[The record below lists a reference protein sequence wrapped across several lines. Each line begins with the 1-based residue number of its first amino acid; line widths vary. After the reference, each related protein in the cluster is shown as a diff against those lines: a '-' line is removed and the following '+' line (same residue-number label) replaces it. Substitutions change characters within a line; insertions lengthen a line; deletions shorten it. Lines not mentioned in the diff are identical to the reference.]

1 MIRLDPAPEA
11 RWRRPGLR
19 ALLPRLARH
28 TLASAVLLALASVAT
43 PPMLRAQ
50 TVPKFEI
57 LDSPIQLDGLARPR
71 VYLGGVGRHAAFFG
85 EETGSFEAWSWP
97 VKLFHDFRLTFKIP
111 DYTEPIPG
119 ASVARRVIVRP
130 ELMTVIY
137 SHATFTVQQ
146 HFLVP
151 LHEPGMI
158 VLLDVSAVNALEI
171 VASFRADLDLMWP
184 AGIGGQ
190 YAYYDAGNRRFI
202 LSESRREYNAYVGSP
217 FATEGSTHPA
227 HATPDA
233 PSVFRI
239 AADTTATRT
248 QFIPIVIA
256 GGIMPRDSVTAL
268 YARLLERTE
277 DLYAERVEH
286 ARVIREE
293 LASIRTPDPQLDLA
307 LEWAKVN
314 LDEALAC
321 NPDLGCGLVAGY
333 GPSGRGRRPGFGWF
347 FGGDASINILGILPY
362 GGFELART
370 GLDFQRRYRREDGKM
385 PHEVTQSALRTRED
399 WFTQFP
405 YTYYHADTTPYWVV
419 ALYQYWLQTADTAFV
434 RESWDAVVDAYRWGL
449 ANDSDG
455 DLIVD
460 NTAAGLGAVEVG
472 ELGAGLHQ
480 DIYLAAIWVESLQ
493 ATAELAAALDET
505 ELAEEAGRNFERAQ
519 RNLELEYYIEG
530 EHLYAFGVLEGGK
543 TNPAITV
550 WPAIALSFDLLDQE
564 RAGKNLDAL
573 ASHRLA
579 SDWGTFM
586 LARDHPLYDP
596 LHYNMGAVW
605 PFVTGFASWA
615 LYNYGRPHAG
625 FAALWANAQSTFF
638 DALGR
643 NPELMSGAYHRTL
656 DTSVPH
662 QFFATSMIPTPLF
675 RGLLGLSAN
684 APKDSL
690 EFALNLPAD
699 WDSLSVFN
707 YPVGAGHLKIYVK
720 RGLDT
725 LNVQQDRPDV
735 RATLTARFHGR
746 GGDPLQVRFVP
757 ALPPGSEILEAKV
770 NSEPAVYER
779 IMDSGGVRPAVAL
792 TLDRYAKVSIRYRP
806 GVDIVPLRPDPQEGA
821 EASAFHIL
829 SYPHDEA
836 TGEGILRLEGWG
848 GQTYDL
854 EFLSPRGV
862 PDINGQSGASYMV
875 FIPDVSHPGPA
886 LREIAPGRYLF
897 RVSFRNHPPGYV
909 EREIRFKRR

>member
-1 MIRLDPAPEA
+1 MVKLTQ
-11 RWRRPGLR
+11 R
-19 ALLPRLARH
+19 ALGA
-28 TLASAVLLALASVAT
+28 AGLALLCGPVSAH
-43 PPMLRAQ
+43 AQ
-50 TVPKFEI
+50 SIPKFEI
-57 LDSPIQLDGLARPR
+57 RTSPIQLDGPARPG
-71 VYLGGVGRHAAFFG
+71 VYLGGAGRRAAFFG
-85 EETGSFEAWSWP
+85 QETGGFEAWAWP
-97 VKLFHDFRLTFKIP
+97 VKLFHDLQLAFKIP
-111 DYTEPIPG
+111 DYTDPIPG

-130 ELMTVIY
+130 ELMTVVY
-137 SHATFTVQQ
+137 SHATFIVQQ

-151 LHEPGMI
+151 LHEPGLI
-158 VLLDVSAVNALEI
+158 VLLDVSTVKPLEI
-171 VASFRADLDLMWP
+171 VASFNADLDLMWP

-190 YAYYDAGNRRFI
+190 YAYYDASNRRFI

-239 AADTTATRT
+239 AVDTTALRT

-286 ARVIREE
+286 ARAIREE
-293 LASIRTPDPQLDLA
+293 LAGIRTPDPQLDLA

-370 GLDFQRRYRREDGKM
+370 GLDFQRRYRRADGKM

-399 WFTQFP
+399 WFTRFP

-419 ALYQYWLQTADTAFV
+419 ALWQYWLQTADTAFV
-434 RESWDAVVDAYRWGL
+434 RESWDAVADAYRWGL

-480 DIYLAAIWVESLQ
+480 DIYLAAIWVESLR
-493 ATAELAAALDET
+493 ATARLAAAMGDD
-505 ELAEEAGRNFERAQ
+505 ELAEEAARNFERA
-519 RNLELEYYIEG
+519 RSNLEHEYYIDEEG
-530 EHLYAFGVLEGGK
+530 LYAFGVLEGGR
-543 TNPAITV
+543 TNPAVTV
-550 WPAIALSFDLLDQE
+550 WPAIALSFNLLNRE
-564 RAGKNLDAL
+564 HAGKNLDAL
-573 ASHRLA
+573 ASHSLS

-586 LARDHPLYDP
+586 LAREHRLYDP

-615 LYNYGRPHAG
+615 LYNYGRPHTG

-656 DTSVPH
+656 DTTVPH
-662 QFFATSMIPTPLF
+662 QLFATSMIPTPLF
-675 RGLLGLSAN
+675 RGMLGLSADVPRKAFSL
-684 APKDSL
+684 APQ
-690 EFALNLPAD
+690 LPAD
-699 WDSLSVFN
+699 WRAVAVRD
-707 YPVGAGHLKIYVK
+707 YPVGSST
-720 RGLDT
+720 LDISIRHFHEGSGT
-725 LNVQQDRPDV
+725 VCAEGSATEFTAWFTRDGQGGPLTVRFAPVLTPGSHVIEVLVNGESVAYEASQRPDGV
-735 RATLTARFHGR
+735 QPEATL
-746 GGDPLQVRFVP
+746 
-757 ALPPGSEILEAKV
+757 
-770 NSEPAVYER
+770 AV
-779 IMDSGGVRPAVAL
+779 D
-792 TLDRYAKVSIRYRP
+792 DRAEVTVRYRP
-806 GVDIVPLRPDPQEGA
+806 GISASPRRPQPEEGQEASELQIVRYTYDEASGDYALLIEGRAGHTYNVHLISPCGAPTDVRGA
-821 EASAFHIL
+821 EVTPTMES
-829 SYPHDEA
+829 
-836 TGEGILRLEGWG
+836 
-848 GQTYDL
+848 
-854 EFLSPRGV
+854 
-862 PDINGQSGASYMV
+862 
-875 FIPDVSHPGPA
+875 
-886 LREIAPGRYLF
+886 IAPGQYVA
-897 RVSFRNHPPGYV
+897 RVTSLGPADRFV
-909 EREIRFKRR
+909 QQEIRFKNPK

>member
-1 MIRLDPAPEA
+1 MLKLTHQALA
-11 RWRRPGLR
+11 AAGL
-19 ALLPRLARH
+19 ALLCGPV
-28 TLASAVLLALASVAT
+28 SAQ
-43 PPMLRAQ
+43 AQ
-50 TVPKFEI
+50 GVPKFQI
-57 LDSPIQLDGLARPR
+57 QASPIQLDGPARPG
-71 VYLGGVGRHAAFFG
+71 VYLGGVGRRAAFFG
-85 EETGSFEAWSWP
+85 QETGSFEAWAWP
-97 VKLFHDFRLTFKIP
+97 VKLFHDCQLAFKIP

-130 ELMTVIY
+130 ELMTVVY
-137 SHATFTVQQ
+137 SHAAFTVQE

-151 LHEPGMI
+151 LHEPAMI
-158 VLLDVSAVNALEI
+158 VLLDVSTVKPLEI
-171 VASFRADLDLMWP
+171 VAAFKADLDLMWP

-190 YAYYDAGNRRFI
+190 YAYYDTGNRRFI

-239 AADTTATRT
+239 AVDTTATRR

-347 FGGDASINILGILPY
+347 FGGDASINILGSLPY

-370 GLDFQRRYRREDGKM
+370 GLDFQRRYRRADGKM

-399 WFTQFP
+399 WFTKFP

-419 ALYQYWLQTADTAFV
+419 ALWQYWRQTADTAFV

-460 NTAAGLGAVEVG
+460 NTSAGLGAVEVG

-480 DIYLAAIWVESLQ
+480 DIYLAAIWVESLR
-493 ATAELAAALDET
+493 ATAELAAALDEI
-505 ELAEEAGRNFERAQ
+505 ELAEEAGRNFERAK
-519 RNLELEYYIEG
+519 RVLEREYYIED
-530 EHLYAFGVLEGGK
+530 EHLYAFGVLEGGR
-543 TNPAITV
+543 TNPAVTV
-550 WPAIALSFDLLDQE
+550 WPAIALSFTLLDRE
-564 RAGKNLDAL
+564 RAGKNVDAL

-579 SDWGTFM
+579 TDWGAFM

-596 LHYNMGAVW
+596 LPYNMGAVW

-625 FAALWANAQSTFF
+625 YAALWANAQSTFF

-656 DTSVPH
+656 DTTVPH

-675 RGLLGLSAN
+675 RGMLGLSAD
-684 APKDSL
+684 APRKAFS
-690 EFALNLPAD
+690 FAPQLPAD
-699 WDSLSVFN
+699 WRALAVRN
-707 YPVGAGHLKIYVK
+707 YPVGSSTVDISIRHFHEGSGAVC
-720 RGLDT
+720 T
-725 LNVQQDRPDV
+725 EPS
-735 RATLTARFHGR
+735 ATEFTAWFTRDGQ
-746 GGDPLQVRFVP
+746 GDPLTVRFAPV
-757 ALPPGSEILEAKV
+757 LTPGSRVIEVLVNGESVAHETSQRPDAVQPEATL
-770 NSEPAVYER
+770 AVDGRAE
-779 IMDSGGVRPAVAL
+779 VTV
-792 TLDRYAKVSIRYRP
+792 RYRP
-806 GVDIVPLRPDPQEGA
+806 GVWVGPRRPQTEEGREATELRIIRYTYDTASRDYALLIEGRGGRTYNIHLISPCGAPTHARGA
-821 EASAFHIL
+821 ELAPTMESIA
-829 SYPHDEA
+829 P
-836 TGEGILRLEGWG
+836 
-848 GQTYDL
+848 GQYIARVT
-854 EFLSPRGV
+854 F
-862 PDINGQSGASYMV
+862 
-875 FIPDVSHPGPA
+875 PGPA
-886 LREIAPGRYLF
+886 DRF
-897 RVSFRNHPPGYV
+897 VQQ
-909 EREIRFKRR
+909 EIRFKNPE